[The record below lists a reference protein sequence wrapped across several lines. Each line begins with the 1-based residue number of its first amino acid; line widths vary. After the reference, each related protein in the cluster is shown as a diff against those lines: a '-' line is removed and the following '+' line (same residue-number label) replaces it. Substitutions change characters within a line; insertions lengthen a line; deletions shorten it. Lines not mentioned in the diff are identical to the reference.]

1 VPTGFKSALDGKEVL
16 SVKALRKRFASDT
29 GESTN
34 YDSIAF
40 STLRNPTTR
49 GLFGSKIDDRELL
62 FAVQRE
68 PAAFRIVFGVAKD
81 TLDNWFTIE
90 LVGKDDK
97 GATNEKVQKE
107 LTRLQAKWK
116 FIKLLTLKRLFG
128 YSILIKGYKDDAAK
142 LENEL
147 TDKTAQIAYI
157 EPYSKLEI
165 NRFIDVDD
173 PENERDGY
181 PQFYVMKKSAGLV
194 SNQVKVHYSRG
205 ILCSSLVVDH
215 RYLGWSVLQ
224 ALYDDITGYRY
235 MRYGFYQTII
245 RYGSGFPD
253 VTLMGPEADQKAINA
268 FIASGQF
275 DNLNGMK
282 YFVHNEQQKLEFK
295 GFASASL
302 NPINYYQIALE
313 TLSMGSGI
321 PEPVLKGSQ
330 AGAITG
336 SEINERAYF
345 KVISDEQTDFEQ
357 VIRDLVDSILLYL
370 ELGTEEE
377 PLDYKIV
384 WKPSYEPTA
393 KEKAELDFL
402 NAQTAEKELLCK
414 TVDEVRND
422 RFKLKPLPEGAGAV
436 VIGLAKP
443 AQPRGQGVNP
453 FNSDG
458 TPKSPQ
464 QIADEQAALDA
475 QPQSSPAIPAVA
487 QSKQES
493 PSVPGA
499 DASEPPSATTE
510 KVAAEKKSKPE
521 SPDEKSISRTLPM
534 LMRELGQ
541 NVMDGAVS
549 RDSAFQRGK
558 NMIVEYARLEQEQAL
573 LWVKH
578 KSGFPGVVVV
588 PQEMQRKL
596 DLQRKHFV
604 EDLDVMLKDAEA
616 VYKMKFAPA
625 VASPGGAA

>member
-1 VPTGFKSALDGKEVL
+1 MPTGFKSALDGKDTL
-16 SVKALRKRFASDT
+16 SVKELRKRFAADV

-34 YDSIAF
+34 YDSIAL
-40 STLRNPTTR
+40 STLRAPTTR

-90 LVGKDDK
+90 LINKDDK

-173 PENERDGY
+173 PEDERDGY
-181 PQFYVMKKSAGLV
+181 PEFYVMKKSAGLV
-194 SNQVKVHYSRG
+194 SNQVRVHYSRG

-295 GFASASL
+295 GFAAATL

-384 WKPSYEPTA
+384 WKPSYEPTQ

-414 TVDEVRND
+414 TVDEVRKD
-422 RFKLKPLPEGAGAV
+422 RFKLPELPDKAGAV

-443 AQPRGQGVNP
+443 AQPQGNGVNP
-453 FNSDG
+453 FNPDG
-458 TPKSPQ
+458 TPKDPQ
-464 QIADEQAALDA
+464 QIADETAAQQAFL
-475 QPQSSPAIPAVA
+475 QSTKAPAKPAVNQA
-487 QSKQES
+487 KQES
-493 PSVPGA
+493 PPAPGA
-499 DASEPPSATTE
+499 DASEAVQVSVPVDKT
-510 KVAAEKKSKPE
+510 
-521 SPDEKSISRTLPM
+521 ISRTLPI
-534 LMRELGQ
+534 LLKELGQ
-541 NVMDGAVS
+541 GIMDGKIS
-549 RDSAFQRGK
+549 KDEGLRRGK
-558 NMIVEYARLEQEQAL
+558 NMIIEYSRLEQEHAL
-573 LWVKH
+573 LWIKH
-578 KSGFPGVVVV
+578 RTNFPGVVSV
-588 PQEMQRKL
+588 PPEMQKKL
-596 DLQRKHFV
+596 DVQKTRFL
-604 EDLDVMLKDAEA
+604 EDLDAMAADAE
-616 VYKMKFAPA
+616 VVFKSKQTPVA
-625 VASPGGAA
+625 VAS

>member
-1 VPTGFKSALDGKEVL
+1 VPTGFKSALDGKEIL
-16 SVKALRKRFASDT
+16 SVKELRKRFAVDV

-62 FAVQRE
+62 FAIQRE

-81 TLDNWFTIE
+81 TLDNWFTVE

-97 GATNEKVQKE
+97 GAINEKVQKE
-107 LTRLQAKWK
+107 LNRLQAKWK

-173 PENERDGY
+173 PEDERDGY

-194 SNQVKVHYSRG
+194 SNQVKVHFSRG

-235 MRYGFYQTII
+235 MRYGLYQTMI

-295 GFASASL
+295 GFAAATL

-384 WKPSYEPTA
+384 WKPSYEPTQ

-414 TVDEVRND
+414 TVDEVRKD
-422 RFKLKPLPEGAGAV
+422 RFKLPALPDKAGAV

-443 AQPRGQGVNP
+443 AQPQGNGVNP
-453 FNSDG
+453 FNPDG
-458 TPKSPQ
+458 TPKTPQ
-464 QIADEQAALDA
+464 QIADEKTALDA
-475 QPQSSPAIPAVA
+475 QPQSSPAKPAVA
-487 QSKQES
+487 QAKQES
-493 PSVPGA
+493 PPKPGA
-499 DASEPPSATTE
+499 DASEPPVATDAE
-510 KVAAEKKSKPE
+510 KATAEKKTSPE
-521 SPDEKSISRTLPM
+521 DKDISRTLPI
-534 LMRELGQ
+534 LLKEIGVG
-541 NVMDGAVS
+541 VMDGSISKDEAL
-549 RDSAFQRGK
+549 RRGK
-558 NMIVEYARLEQEQAL
+558 SMIVEYSRLEQEHAL
-573 LWVKH
+573 LWIKHRVK
-578 KSGFPGVVVV
+578 FPGVVVI
-588 PQEMQRKL
+588 PPEMQRKL
-596 DLQRKHFV
+596 DKQHNRFL
-604 EDLDVMLKDAEA
+604 EDLDSMVADADA
-616 VYKMKFAPA
+616 VFKKKQSSSPA
-625 VASPGGAA
+625 S